1 VRDAFQGLTTRG
13 RSFVAAGIA
22 VLVAATASAAEDL
35 LRIAVLLLAL
45 PVVSALVVSR
55 TRYRLSSGR
64 RLWSPRTAAG
74 QESAVTLRLDNIS
87 RLPTG
92 LLLVEDRVPYV
103 LGSRPRFVL
112 DRVEPRG
119 RREVT
124 YTVRSDVRGRYQLGP
139 LSLRLTDP
147 FGMCELTRSFSSRDT
162 LVVTPPVQELPL
174 VPLTGE
180 WTGSGESRSR
190 SLASAGEDDA
200 GTREYRQGDDLR
212 RVHWRS
218 TARLGQLMVRRE
230 EQPWQARCTVLLDTR
245 GTAHGGEGPGSS
257 FEWAVSAAASVAI
270 HLVQHGYFVRLVTD
284 TGAQVGGGELAI
296 DLGRG
301 ADVEG
306 AILDSL
312 AVIDTSSNTS
322 LRDAGASLRRGGG
335 DGLLVAVLG
344 SLAPEE
350 ARLLS
355 RLRHGSTSA
364 VALLLDAQS
373 WGSPS
378 RRGGPAVS
386 TADGSATLLRAA
398 GWRVLPARAGDNLP
412 ELWRDASRHRVP
424 DPLDP
429 ANTAGKVAASPEAR
443 VAGVGS

>member
-22 VLVAATASAAEDL
+22 VLVAAAASAADDL

-139 LSLRLTDP
+139 LSIRLTDP

-218 TARLGQLMVRRE
+218 TARRGELMVRRE
-230 EQPWQARCTVLLDTR
+230 EQPWQSRATLVLDR
-245 GTAHGGEGPGSS
+245 RRIAHEGNGGGSS
-257 FEWAVSAAASVAI
+257 FEWAVSAVASVAS
-270 HLVQHGYFVRLVTD
+270 HLVDRGYAVRLVDGSGDAAHTA
-284 TGAQVGGGELAI
+284 TPWVH
-296 DLGRG
+296 
-301 ADVEG
+301 
-306 AILDSL
+306 
-312 AVIDTSSNTS
+312 
-322 LRDAGASLRRGGG
+322 DAGQHGDVSGTAVLDALATVEQAGPIELQRAVRAASRAATGG
-335 DGLLVAVLG
+335 LVVAVLG
-344 SLAPEE
+344 RIDEADATLLAP
-350 ARLLS
+350 LNQP
-355 RLRHGSTSA
+355 GTSC
-364 VALLLDAQS
+364 VAILAPTADI
-373 WGSPS
+373 P
-378 RRGGPAVS
+378 PAVP
-386 TADGSATLLRAA
+386 APGAPVGAAANARLRAA
-398 GWRVLPARAGDNLP
+398 GWDVVPAMPGEGLADTWSRVGAG
-412 ELWRDASRHRVP
+412 RTV
-424 DPLDP
+424 
-429 ANTAGKVAASPEAR
+429 T
-443 VAGVGS
+443 VGGRR